1 MVSSP
6 TRAFGAPMKYI
17 QGPGEYKN
25 IEIYTRGFGR
35 KAFFLIDRFLF
46 ENLNSQLQSIFEGT
60 ESSFAAEPFA
70 GECCKEESERV
81 GRFIRDCGAD
91 VVVAMG
97 GGKTLDTGKIIANE
111 MNLPLIAA
119 PTSASTDA
127 PTSAMSVVYTQTGE
141 YIGSVRHKRNA
152 DIVLIDTDVVAKA
165 PIRLFIAGMGDAL
178 ATYIEAK
185 ANEASDSANY
195 VGKGYRRCKTSM
207 AIAKMCWEI
216 ILEDGVKALAALK
229 RGVSSEA
236 VENVIEANTLMSGL
250 GFENAGCA
258 AAHGIH
264 AGLTELPETHSF
276 LHGEKVAFGIV
287 CQMVL
292 ENAAS
297 EEMDKVIGFLVEVG
311 LPVTLAQLGV
321 EPKAEKIKVVADKVA
336 LHNPLIRAEPF
347 FIDETIVFNA
357 IVLADEIGRQ
367 YLEKAKR

>member
-1 MVSSP
+1 
-6 TRAFGAPMKYI
+6 
-17 QGPGEYKN
+17 
-25 IEIYTRGFGR
+25 
-35 KAFFLIDRFLF
+35 L
-46 ENLNSQLQSIFEGT
+46 
-60 ESSFAAEPFA
+60 
-70 GECCKEESERV
+70 
-81 GRFIRDCGAD
+81 
-91 VVVAMG
+91 
-97 GGKTLDTGKIIANE
+97 KI
-111 MNLPLIAA
+111 
-119 PTSASTDA
+119 
-127 PTSAMSVVYTQTGE
+127 
-141 YIGSVRHKRNA
+141 
-152 DIVLIDTDVVAKA
+152 
-165 PIRLFIAGMGDAL
+165 
-178 ATYIEAK
+178 
-185 ANEASDSANY
+185 
-195 VGKGYRRCKTSM
+195 
-207 AIAKMCWEI
+207 CWEI

-336 LHNPLIRAEPF
+336 LHNPLIIAEPF

-357 IVLADEIGRQ
+357 IVLAEASLPTRIM
-367 YLEKAKR
+367 